1 MPNDTPFPV
10 FVNERNV
17 KILTTCTGKT
27 ETSTL
32 PSEQLLHGADKK
44 IKCNLKTKLFQ
55 NVKFTLEKEMVMI
68 LATILM
74 NQVKATL

>member
-32 PSEQLLHGADKK
+32 PSEQLLHGADK
-44 IKCNLKTKLFQ
+44 N
-55 NVKFTLEKEMVMI
+55 KEQ
-68 LATILM
+68 LRKETF
-74 NQVKATL
+74 

>member
-32 PSEQLLHGADKK
+32 PSEQLLHGADKNNEQLRKETFWKRKVQSKK
-44 IKCNLKTKLFQ
+44 IRWQWF
-55 NVKFTLEKEMVMI
+55 
-68 LATILM
+68 
-74 NQVKATL
+74 

>member
-27 ETSTL
+27 EISTL
-32 PSEQLLHGADKK
+32 PSEQLLHGADK
-44 IKCNLKTKLFQ
+44 NNEQ
-55 NVKFTLEKEMVMI
+55 PRKE
-68 LATILM
+68 TF
-74 NQVKATL
+74 